1 MEDRNVLIDTSV
13 IIDFLRKAN
22 KRSSRL
28 WQLQEQGITG
38 HVSTITL
45 FEVYAGARE
54 PRHFDDLQRL
64 FKWFVILPFTEP
76 MAIQASAIFR
86 TLKAHNQVIE
96 FRDIF
101 IAATAMVLE
110 MPIVTLNLRH
120 FQRIQGV
127 HIYRKD

>member
-13 IIDFLRKAN
+13 IIDFLRKSN

-28 WQLQEQGITG
+28 WQLQEQGAVG

-54 PRHFDDLQRL
+54 PRHFDDLKRL
-64 FKWFVILPFTEP
+64 FRWYVILPFTEP
-76 MAIQASAIFR
+76 MALQASDIFR
-86 TLKAHNQVIE
+86 TLKGLNQIIE

-101 IAATAMVLE
+101 IAATAMVSD
-110 MPIVTLNLRH
+110 MPITTLNERH
-120 FQRIQGV
+120 FQRIEGIR
-127 HIYRKD
+127 IY

>member
-28 WQLQEQGITG
+28 WQLQAQGIVG

-45 FEVYAGARE
+45 FEVYAGARK
-54 PRHFDDLQRL
+54 PSHFDDLERL

-76 MAIQASAIFR
+76 VALQASDIFR
-86 TLKAHNQVIE
+86 TLRARNQLIE

-101 IAATAMVLE
+101 IAATAIASD
-110 MPIVTLNLRH
+110 MPISTLNIRH
-120 FQRIQGV
+120 FQRIEGIR
-127 HIYRKD
+127 IY